1 MAVSKRVQV
10 LLRDRV
16 HEIVHAIAEDE
27 NLSMSRVCSLLVE
40 EALITRGAF
49 SKTSHIRDVLPSDP
63 ARDSLMRKDSLL
75 AHAAQQGIEV
85 HVDQVNTRKPETD
98 ISADD
103 LKLLKKLKMLKEL
116 ELL

>member
-16 HEIVHAIAEDE
+16 HEIVQAIAEDE
-27 NLSMSRVCSLLVE
+27 NLSMSRVCSYWWKRHLLHVVRSPRPVICGMSCH
-40 EALITRGAF
+40 LTRLG
-49 SKTSHIRDVLPSDP
+49 TR
-63 ARDSLMRKDSLL
+63 SLVRTLL

-98 ISADD
+98 IAQ
-103 LKLLKKLKMLKEL
+103 MT
-116 ELL
+116 